1 MKLLYSLEIATIL
14 GSNIVVDPSSAM
26 WGYGF
31 GRTEAELEA
40 EEKAKARRRK
50 KYRKVEPALIDLE
63 SFEVKDS
70 RAVITVKNVDVRPA
84 TIIRVN
90 LWKVLRKPV
99 IKSGLLTE
107 RIIFFERVDRE
118 TRPNVFTVLPS
129 QVLNVEM
136 SLTETLAEGMDYV
149 LDFYMGS
156 YEEPDL
162 DYPELTRTRE
172 LGWAFLITF
181 KDKRFEKVAIMNSGQ
196 AKEFWNKVRAEVDEL
211 LRRYPRRGK
220 NILMISSL
228 FAILLLGMLFY
239 FYNPLLIFI
248 GFIGWLLVLAGWR
261 KAKNGK
267 SAFGHSLAG
276 GLFMILSG
284 ICIIPGILAIIG
296 GLMSK
301 RPKSPLS

>member
-267 SAFGHSLAG
+267 SALGHSLAG

-284 ICIIPGILAIIG
+284 ICFIPGILAIIG

-301 RPKSPLS
+301 RPKSLLS

>member
-1 MKLLYSLEIATIL
+1 
-14 GSNIVVDPSSAM
+14 M

-40 EEKAKARRRK
+40 KEKTKARRRM
-50 KYRKVEPALIDLE
+50 KYWKIEPALIDLE

-70 RAVITVKNVDVRPA
+70 RAIISVRNVDVRPA

-107 RIIFFERVDRE
+107 RIIFFERIDRG
-118 TRPNVFTVLPS
+118 TRPNAFTVPPS

-136 SLTETLAEGMDYV
+136 NLTETLAEGMDYV

-156 YEEPDL
+156 YEETDL
-162 DYPELTRTRE
+162 DYPEFTRRRE

-181 KDKRFEKVAIMNSGQ
+181 KDKRFEKVAIMNPDQ
-196 AKEFWNKVRAEVDEL
+196 VKEFWNKVRAEIDEL
-211 LRRYPRRGK
+211 LKKYPRRGK
-220 NILMISSL
+220 NILMSSSL
-228 FAILLLGMLFY
+228 LSILLLLAMLFY
-239 FYNPLLIFI
+239 FYNPLLILS
-248 GFIGWLLVLAGWR
+248 GFIGWLFVLAGWK

-284 ICIIPGILAIIG
+284 VCFIPGILAIIG
-296 GLMSK
+296 GLISK

>member
-1 MKLLYSLEIATIL
+1 
-14 GSNIVVDPSSAM
+14 M

-172 LGWAFLITF
+172 LGWTFLITF
-181 KDKRFEKVAIMNSGQ
+181 KDKRFEKVAIMNSDQ

-228 FAILLLGMLFY
+228 FAILLLGMLFH

>member
-1 MKLLYSLEIATIL
+1 
-14 GSNIVVDPSSAM
+14 M

-31 GRTEAELEA
+31 GRIEAELEA

-50 KYRKVEPALIDLE
+50 KYRKVEPPLLDLE
-63 SFEVKDS
+63 GFEVKDS

-84 TIIRVN
+84 TVIRVS

-107 RIIFFERVDRE
+107 RVIFFERVDRE
-118 TRPNVFTVLPS
+118 TRPDAFTVPPS
-129 QVLNVEM
+129 QVLNIEM
-136 SLTETLAEGMDYV
+136 SLTETLAEGMDYM

-162 DYPELTRTRE
+162 GYPDLDYLEFTRTHE

-181 KDKRFEKVAIMNSGQ
+181 KDKRFEKVAIMDADQ
-196 AKEFWNKVRAEVDEL
+196 AEEFWNKVRAEADEL
-211 LRRYPRRGK
+211 LRKYPRRGK

-228 FAILLLGMLFY
+228 LAILLLLIGMLFY

-261 KAKNGK
+261 KAKNGR

-276 GLFMILSG
+276 GLLMILSG
-284 ICIIPGILAIIG
+284 ICFVPGILAIIG

-301 RPKSPLS
+301 RPKSLLS

>member
-1 MKLLYSLEIATIL
+1 
-14 GSNIVVDPSSAM
+14 VVDPSSAM

-50 KYRKVEPALIDLE
+50 KYRKVEPALLDLE

-84 TIIRVN
+84 TVIRVS

-107 RIIFFERVDRE
+107 RVILFERVDRE
-118 TRPNVFTVLPS
+118 TRPDVFTVLPS
-129 QVLNVEM
+129 QVLNIEM
-136 SLTETLAEGMDYV
+136 SLTETLAEGMNYALV
-149 LDFYMGS
+149 FYMGS
-156 YEEPDL
+156 YEEHYL
-162 DYPELTRTRE
+162 DYLELTRIHE
-172 LGWAFLITF
+172 LGWVFLITF
-181 KDKRFEKVAIMNSGQ
+181 KDKRFEKVAIMNAEQ
-196 AKEFWNKVRAEVDEL
+196 AEEFWNKVRAEANEL
-211 LRRYPRRGK
+211 LRKYPRRGK

-228 FAILLLGMLFY
+228 FAILLLVGMFFY

-261 KAKNGK
+261 KAKNGR

-276 GLFMILSG
+276 GLLMILSG
-284 ICIIPGILAIIG
+284 ICFVPGILAIIG

-301 RPKSPLS
+301 RPKSLSS

>member
-1 MKLLYSLEIATIL
+1 
-14 GSNIVVDPSSAM
+14 M

-31 GRTEAELEA
+31 GHIEAELEA

-50 KYRKVEPALIDLE
+50 KYRKVEPPLLDLE

-70 RAVITVKNVDVRPA
+70 RAVITIKNVDVRPA
-84 TIIRVN
+84 TVIRVS

-107 RIIFFERVDRE
+107 RVILFERVDRE
-118 TRPNVFTVLPS
+118 TRPDAFTVPPS
-129 QVLNVEM
+129 QVLNIEM
-136 SLTETLAEGMDYV
+136 SLTETLAEGMDYALV
-149 LDFYMGS
+149 FYMGS
-156 YEEPDL
+156 YEEHLDYPDL
-162 DYPELTRTRE
+162 DYLELTMIHE
-172 LGWAFLITF
+172 LGWVFLITF
-181 KDKRFEKVAIMNSGQ
+181 KDKRFEKVAIMNAEQ
-196 AKEFWNKVRAEVDEL
+196 AAEYWNKVRAEADEL
-211 LRRYPRRGK
+211 LRKYPRRGK

-228 FAILLLGMLFY
+228 LAILLLLVGILFY

-261 KAKNGK
+261 KAKNGR

-276 GLFMILSG
+276 GLLMILSG
-284 ICIIPGILAIIG
+284 ICFVPGILAIIG

-301 RPKSPLS
+301 RPKSLLS

>member
-1 MKLLYSLEIATIL
+1 
-14 GSNIVVDPSSAM
+14 M

-50 KYRKVEPALIDLE
+50 KYWKVEPALIDLE

-70 RAVITVKNVDVRPA
+70 TAVITVKNVDVRPA

-99 IKSGLLTE
+99 IKSGLLSE
-107 RIIFFERVDRE
+107 RIIFFERVDKE
-118 TRPNVFTVLPS
+118 TRPNVFTVFPS
-129 QVLNVEM
+129 HVLNVEM
-136 SLTETLAEGMDYV
+136 SLTETLAEGMDYM

-181 KDKRFEKVAIMNSGQ
+181 KGKGLEKVAVMNSDQ
-196 AKEFWNKVRAEVDEL
+196 AKEFWNKVRVEVDEL

-228 FAILLLGMLFY
+228 LAILLLGMLFY

-248 GFIGWLLVLAGWR
+248 GFIGWLLVSVGWR

-284 ICIIPGILAIIG
+284 ICFIPGIMAIIG
-296 GLMSK
+296 GLVSK
-301 RPKSPLS
+301 RPKSRLP